1 MMAKIGRPP
10 LDPADESVR
19 LSFRLT
25 TRQYDLTYKRATE
38 ARLTIGEYL
47 RKLVDAAAKRPPR

>member
-1 MMAKIGRPP
+1 MMAKMGRPP

-25 TRQYDLTYKRATE
+25 TRQYDLTYKRAAD
-38 ARLTIGEYL
+38 ARLTLAEYL
-47 RKLVDAAAKRPPR
+47 RKLVADAAKRPPR